1 MAKKSK
7 PCPAPSAPGI
17 TTDRTIDE
25 RGIQKHHSPK
35 LDDYDRRTTPPQE
48 QQIYQK
54 AAEIWIKNEKPK
66 TAAVTGVMSFY
77 NKRLVIKARLL
88 DDPTPIIDTAESVP
102 PNVRSASH
110 FLPQREYIGRAED
123 RPKINQ
129 VVLVRVPPNG
139 SYEVPGTIVEIT
151 DEITGPPIR
160 VPKKKK
166 DKSKGAKAAAKGQ
179 PAGGIP
185 ESPIPGDSTGKKV
198 NPQNQI
204 PKPVDAPPPPPGRR
218 PGGKFEVIQEAVD
231 EYTEGLASV
240 SFLSGYAAKEAE
252 GRAGLQEQ
260 RDGALQDFAEE
271 KAKLEEERAKQERE
285 EATRKAKEDEEA
297 LKEIFAGQKQAA
309 TGLFDDTDEKLEQLN
324 KLEAVDPVDPDASLG
339 SRDTGATI
347 DPLNPILEDPRNHPL
362 VGVDSTGHWL
372 AYGDSKYF
380 GSGNPESAISDS
392 TSSARIRLARIQA
405 VEQGRDF
412 QNVNETLVSSQ
423 VRKYLYS
430 GSPASS
436 EPDAPE
442 HATAVAVEV
451 RGHKVATYDW
461 PR

>member
-1 MAKKSK
+1 VAKKKK
-7 PCPAPSAPGI
+7 PCDAPSAPGI

-25 RGIQKHHSPK
+25 RGTQRYHAIK
-35 LDDYDRRTTPPQE
+35 LDNYEKRTTVVQS
-48 QQIYQK
+48 QQIYQE
-54 AAEIWIKNEKPK
+54 AAIVGIKNEKPK
-66 TAAVTGVMSFY
+66 TAAVTAVMSFY

-110 FLPQREYIGRAED
+110 FLPQREYIGRAGD

-218 PGGKFEVIQEAVD
+218 PGGKFEVIQEAAPTPLPSRPK
-231 EYTEGLASV
+231 ESY
-240 SFLSGYAAKEAE
+240 LSLEQIQFALEHEAK
-252 GRAGLQEQ
+252 GR
-260 RDGALQDFAEE
+260 EE
-271 KAKLEEERAKQERE
+271 KAKKERE
-285 EATRKAKEDEEA
+285 EATRKAKEDAKKAEDIAKGKEQAPVEEV
-297 LKEIFAGQKQAA
+297 KEIETEGDQPPAPPVTLTQEERARVKEINIPPYYDEENNSFVAFAKTQGPALTGGTLEESIKRAEGLAFLVMEEFLAA
-309 TGLFDDTDEKLEQLN
+309 SGYNFTAAA
-324 KLEAVDPVDPDASLG
+324 LEAYKRYGLSPLGTLDVTYIPDIPRVTLENVDTRGDYVKVVVAKVS
-339 SRDTGATI
+339 I
-347 DPLNPILEDPRNHPL
+347 
-362 VGVDSTGHWL
+362 STAGYII
-372 AYGDSKYF
+372 AK
-380 GSGNPESAISDS
+380 
-392 TSSARIRLARIQA
+392 Q
-405 VEQGRDF
+405 
-412 QNVNETLVSSQ
+412 
-423 VRKYLYS
+423 
-430 GSPASS
+430 
-436 EPDAPE
+436 
-442 HATAVAVEV
+442 
-451 RGHKVATYDW
+451 
-461 PR
+461 

>member
-1 MAKKSK
+1 VAKKNKSCK
-7 PCPAPSAPGI
+7 IVPAPPA

-25 RGIQKHHSPK
+25 RGTQRYHAIK
-35 LDDYDRRTTPPQE
+35 LDNYEKRTTVVQS
-48 QQIYQK
+48 QQIYQE
-54 AAEIWIKNEKPK
+54 AAIVGIKNEKPK
-66 TAAVTGVMSFY
+66 TAAVTAVMSFY

-204 PKPVDAPPPPPGRR
+204 PKVPEKPAHLIGTPFSTD
-218 PGGKFEVIQEAVD
+218 QEALDFV
-231 EYTEGLASV
+231 LAEAAAEAEALESV
-240 SFLSGYAAKEAE
+240 SFLSDYAAKEAE

-285 EATRKAKEDEEA
+285 EATRKAKEDAKKAEDIAKGKEQAPVEEVKEIETEGDPPPAPPVTLTQEERARVKEINIPPYYDEERERWVAFAKAKGPALKGINLANAGDAIFEAIEEA
-297 LKEIFAGQKQAA
+297 QDRASFALREFIYEETGARVHPGSKFGIDEIFYIPARGSPGWSEENVKVVIVKVESNFALINRAHAEGAA
-309 TGLFDDTDEKLEQLN
+309 TD
-324 KLEAVDPVDPDASLG
+324 
-339 SRDTGATI
+339 I
-347 DPLNPILEDPRNHPL
+347 
-362 VGVDSTGHWL
+362 
-372 AYGDSKYF
+372 
-380 GSGNPESAISDS
+380 
-392 TSSARIRLARIQA
+392 
-405 VEQGRDF
+405 
-412 QNVNETLVSSQ
+412 
-423 VRKYLYS
+423 
-430 GSPASS
+430 
-436 EPDAPE
+436 
-442 HATAVAVEV
+442 
-451 RGHKVATYDW
+451 
-461 PR
+461 